1 MADPLLA
8 IIGAVVVSAVGIGAF
23 IALIVLS
30 AQIFLSILRAI
41 GLLNK
46 S

>member
-8 IIGAVVVSAVGIGAF
+8 LIGAVTLIVLGAGAL

-30 AQIFLSILRAI
+30 AQGFYSAARFVCKHIRS
-41 GLLNK
+41 
-46 S
+46 